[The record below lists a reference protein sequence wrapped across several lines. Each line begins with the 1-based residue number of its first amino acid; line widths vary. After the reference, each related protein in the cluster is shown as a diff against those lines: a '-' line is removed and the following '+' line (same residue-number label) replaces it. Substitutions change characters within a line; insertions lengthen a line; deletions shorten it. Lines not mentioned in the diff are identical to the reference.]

1 VSIKLDSYD
10 LKLLDALQR
19 DGRASIADLSK
30 KINLSATPCAQ
41 RLRKLEKAGLISG
54 YRALYRPACAGAGSA
69 CFH

>member
-30 KINLSATPCAQ
+30 KINLSANP
-41 RLRKLEKAGLISG
+41 LRPTAPKT
-54 YRALYRPACAGAGSA
+54 
-69 CFH
+69 